1 MFSWVCQSHSNSNNE
16 WNDEFDVTKD
26 GNFTLCYVYYFFWVS
41 PTTIFIFRVD
51 ACLSCSSPRA
61 TNIDVIGA
69 KFELAC
75 LTRSVYEI
83 HTQYRSKVK
92 SHSTNSISWWLYVI
106 FAIHSGLV
114 YLFHLNNSCCVF
126 RSSYFKR
133 FTTYA
138 QCEAQ
143 PTRRPKVA
151 GRVEYPTAKPYVEN
165 SDFLHQHI
173 SFLHI
178 AQHWFFL
185 LIFLSVY
192 ALFLSVF
199 QESGY
204 MWGFSSH

>member
-26 GNFTLCYVYYFFWVS
+26 GNFTLCYVYFFGS
-41 PTTIFIFRVD
+41 PQQQFFIFRVD

-75 LTRSVYEI
+75 HTRSVYEI
-83 HTQYRSKVK
+83 LTQYRSNVK

-106 FAIHSGLV
+106 FASHSGLV

-138 QCEAQ
+138 QCAVH
-143 PTRRPKVA
+143 PTRRPTVA

-192 ALFLSVF
+192 ALFLSDF